1 MKKNFLSMISIAKAT
16 RTDRAALKMFHS
28 KDIIQHLI
36 GDVKRLAIESEDL
49 NFQSSSDG
57 RRAI

>member
-1 MKKNFLSMISIAKAT
+1 MKKNFLSKISIAKAT

-36 GDVKRLAIESEDL
+36 GDVKRLAIESEVV
-49 NFQSSSDG
+49 
-57 RRAI
+57 

>member
-1 MKKNFLSMISIAKAT
+1 MCKCRILRGGIKKNFLSMISIAKAT

-36 GDVKRLAIESEDL
+36 GDVKRLAIESEVV
-49 NFQSSSDG
+49 
-57 RRAI
+57 